1 MKAFHRLSL
10 GMVVAVLTIGVVIV
24 RHVSDVG
31 KFDDLDH
38 NRLLKDSELL
48 VNFYVQEGR
57 DYWKASELPI
67 ECSYVRGISPLQVV
81 TISHVVG
88 LEDIGG
94 YEVDIRMRSG
104 FRHLGLV
111 VVVGAS
117 KALDNYV
124 PVRGYRHGWRNE
136 RLGNR
141 IFWYQE

>member
-67 ECSYVRGISPLQVV
+67 ECSYVNGTYLSSVWGTERPAN
-81 TISHVVG
+81 
-88 LEDIGG
+88 IGW
-94 YEVDIRMRSG
+94 
-104 FRHLGLV
+104 F
-111 VVVGAS
+111 A
-117 KALDNYV
+117 
-124 PVRGYRHGWRNE
+124 
-136 RLGNR
+136 
-141 IFWYQE
+141 